1 MYNSNDINVLIA
13 TKDRVKQIERAIR
26 SSVNQS
32 VNPRIVVLDDASEI
46 NIQQKLGGKFSD
58 FKIKWIRSDMPSG
71 VAGARNKLV
80 ENSSGSL
87 MVFLDDDAYF
97 TDSNSLEKIVNKFSS
112 SEKLAAMALKIKLRQ
127 QKEGLQIPFNRL
139 TRLLNKD
146 IHNSERGVSY
156 YVGAGHVIS
165 RDVFQKIG
173 GYDKELFY
181 GLEELD
187 LSSSIIKEGRKM
199 IYFPEVEIVHEPEK
213 SVVDKK
219 NRLKDEAYYSIRNRI
234 WISYKH
240 LPVFYLI
247 IHLLIWCSF
256 YFLKSLLKFQLIK
269 FSIALFDGFRKLSS
283 INRKPFDSNSLKY
296 LKNNYG
302 RLWY

>member
-1 MYNSNDINVLIA
+1 MYHSKDITVLIA
-13 TKDRVKQIERAIR
+13 TKDRVKQIERAIL

-32 VNPRIVVLDDASEI
+32 INPRVVVLDDASEI
-46 NIQQKLGGKFSD
+46 NIKKELADRFSKFP
-58 FKIKWIRSDMPSG
+58 IKWLRSNTPSG

-80 ENSSGSL
+80 ENSSGSI

-127 QKEGLQIPFNRL
+127 HKEGLQIPFNRL
-139 TRLLNKD
+139 TRILNKD
-146 IHNSERGVSY
+146 IHNLESGVSY
-156 YVGAGHVIS
+156 YVGAGHVIT

-173 GYDKELFY
+173 GYDNELFY

-187 LSSSIIKEGRKM
+187 LSSGIIKEGKKM

-219 NRLKDEAYYSIRNRI
+219 NVLKDEAYYSIRNRI

-240 LPVFYLI
+240 LPLFYLI
-247 IHLLIWCSF
+247 IHLFIWCSF

-283 INRKPFDSNSLKY
+283 IERKPFDSNSLKY

>member
-1 MYNSNDINVLIA
+1 MYSSNDINVLIA

-32 VNPRIVVLDDASEI
+32 VNPRIVVLDDASEV
-46 NIQQKLGGKFSD
+46 NIKQKLKDKFSD
-58 FKIKWIRSDMPSG
+58 FQIKWVRSDIPSG

-112 SEKLAAMALKIKLRQ
+112 SERLAAMALKIKLRQ

-156 YVGAGHVIS
+156 YVGAGHVIT

-199 IYFPEVEIVHEPEK
+199 IYFPEVEIIHEPEK

-219 NRLKDEAYYSIRNRI
+219 NILKDEAYYSIRNRI

-283 INRKPFDSNSLKY
+283 IERKPFDSNSLKY
-296 LKNNYG
+296 LKKNYG